1 MEKKIV
7 AFVEPSF
14 YGVSFAKAAFELGHK
29 VISIVSSLDNPK
41 KYGYEG
47 ISEDLIVA
55 DIKDV
60 DSVYNAIKN
69 SKYYGKLDALVPATD
84 YASHITAK
92 VAEML
97 GLRGVSY
104 EAALKARN
112 KDLAREAYKEHGVPS
127 AKFKKVKGL
136 EDAIKAVK
144 EIGYP
149 VVIKPTNCASSQNV
163 FFVDSDEVLKK
174 AADRMNSFKETYMG
188 FKVREEY
195 LVEEYIEG
203 QEFSV
208 EIFQKEEELLF
219 ATVTEKI
226 TSPLPFFVEYQ
237 HILPTSVYVE
247 EKDEIIKVA
256 VSAARALGIKSGP
269 SHVEVKMSKTGPRI
283 IEVNGRPG
291 GDNIS
296 SDLLPNALGIDVFK
310 ATVQYYLDTDIN
322 ITPVKQE
329 AASVIYLVAEKNG
342 IVSRIDGLDILDN
355 NENIIRYDISVK
367 PGDVVKIP
375 ESSDDRLGYIIVKG
389 KTPNEA
395 KKNAKDI
402 MNKLKIIY

>member
-14 YGVSFAKAAFELGHK
+14 YGVSFAKAAFELGYR
-29 VISIVSSLDNPK
+29 VVSIVSSLDNPRI
-41 KYGYEG
+41 YGYEG
-47 ISEDLIVA
+47 ISEELIVA

-60 DSVYNAIKN
+60 DSVYEAIKN
-69 SKYYGKLDALVPATD
+69 SKYYGKLDALIPATD

-92 VAEML
+92 VGEML
-97 GLRGVSY
+97 GLKGVPY
-104 EAALKARN
+104 EAALRARN
-112 KDLAREAYKEHGVPS
+112 KDLAREAYYEHNVPS
-127 AKFKKVKGL
+127 ARFKKVRNF
-136 EDAIKAVK
+136 EDAVEAVK

-163 FFVDSDEVLKK
+163 FFVDSEEVLQKVSN
-174 AADRMNSFKETYMG
+174 RMKEFKETYMG
-188 FKVREEY
+188 FRVREEY

-208 EIFQKEEELLF
+208 EIFQKDEKLLF

-237 HILPTSVYVE
+237 HVLPTSVYE
-247 EKDEIIKVA
+247 EETNEIINVA
-256 VSAARALGIKSGP
+256 VSAARALGIKGGP
-269 SHVEVKMSKTGPRI
+269 SHVEIKMSKTGPRI

-310 ATVQYYLDTDIN
+310 ATVQYYLDMEIN
-322 ITPVKQE
+322 ITPSKE
-329 AASVIYLVAEKNG
+329 KAASVIYLVADRNG
-342 IVSRIDGLDILDN
+342 VVSSIEGLDVLN
-355 NENIIRYDISVK
+355 NENVINYNISVK
-367 PGDVVKIP
+367 SGDTVKIP

-389 KTPNEA
+389 NTPKEA
-395 KKNAKDI
+395 KKNAQDI
-402 MNKLKIIY
+402 MNKIKIVY

>member
-1 MEKKIV
+1 MEKRII

-14 YGVSFAKAAFELGHK
+14 YGVSFAKAAFQLEYK

-41 KYGYEG
+41 IYGYEG
-47 ISEDLIVA
+47 ISDDLIVA

-60 DSVYNAIKN
+60 DSVYDAIKN
-69 SKYYGKLDALVPATD
+69 SKYYGKLDALVPSTD
-84 YASHITAK
+84 YASHITAR
-92 VAEML
+92 VAEKL
-97 GLRGVSY
+97 GLRGIPY

-112 KDLAREAYKEHGVPS
+112 KDLAREAYKENNVPS
-127 AKFKKVKGL
+127 AKFKKVKSF
-136 EDAIKAVK
+136 EDAIEAVK
-144 EIGYP
+144 DIGYP

-163 FFVDSDEVLKK
+163 FFVNNDETLKMV
-174 AADRMNSFKETYMG
+174 AAKMDEFKETYMG

-208 EIFQKEEELLF
+208 EIFQKDSKLLF

-237 HILPTSVYVE
+237 HVLPTSVYIDQ
-247 EKDEIIKVA
+247 KDEIIEVG
-256 VSAARALGIKSGP
+256 VNAARALGIKNGP

-310 ATVQYYLDTDIN
+310 ATIQYYLDSEIN
-322 ITPVKQE
+322 IVPTKNE
-329 AASVIYLVAEKNG
+329 AASIIYLVAEKNG
-342 IVSRIDGLDILDN
+342 TVSSIEGLEVLDN
-355 NENIIRYDISVK
+355 NKDIIRYDISVK
-367 PGDVVKIP
+367 PGDTVKIP
-375 ESSDDRLGYIIVKG
+375 ESSDDRLGYVIVKG
-389 KTPNEA
+389 KTSEEA
-395 KKNAKDI
+395 KENARKI
-402 MNKLKIIY
+402 MSKIRILY